1 MMLLTSLLALAL
13 TLLPSTTAQGVT
25 INSPCRGSGYQC
37 IQGNHAIA
45 SCDGRQW
52 KLAAEGLAYNRS
64 LVIGNIES
72 VHYSRP
78 EGQVDEE

>member
-25 INSPCRGSGYQC
+25 INAPCRGSGYQC

-52 KLAAEGLAYNRS
+52 KLAAEC
-64 LVIGNIES
+64 GNMCCAF
-72 VHYSRP
+72 VAGAQAPNCVRC
-78 EGQVDEE
+78 